1 MSLKIF
7 YQKYY
12 CSNYY
17 DVSVNEYGVECGTS
31 LGFWEI
37 MDELIL
43 QIFMDGFSGILE
55 ICQVED
61 LQMMKDK
68 LTDGKEF

>member
-1 MSLKIF
+1 MVSTESCIKSYGNNLMSLKIF

-43 QIFMDGFSGILE
+43 
-55 ICQVED
+55 
-61 LQMMKDK
+61 
-68 LTDGKEF
+68 

>member
-43 QIFMDGFSGILE
+43 
-55 ICQVED
+55 
-61 LQMMKDK
+61 
-68 LTDGKEF
+68 